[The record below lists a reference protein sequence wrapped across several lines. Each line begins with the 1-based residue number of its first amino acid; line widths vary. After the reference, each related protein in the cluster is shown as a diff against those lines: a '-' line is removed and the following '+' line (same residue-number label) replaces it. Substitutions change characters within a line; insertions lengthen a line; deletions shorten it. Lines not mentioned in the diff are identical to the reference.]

1 MEQTEM
7 TKAKTVEDIARDE
20 GPIEVLPDTN
30 EETKSAPAVPQNEE
44 ELVDL
49 VNNLGLDWGKIAD
62 VLAAANPENIK
73 ASKDSKVGK
82 VVLGGGEDEVI
93 VSNIVGKKALRRVQ
107 LRTIKDLANKVMAT
121 YGPMESNTAI
131 ITGTN
136 KETMVTKYSKDGH
149 TVLKKNTY
157 VDPIEMSIQAEAE
170 NITGRVEREV
180 GDGTSSAIEMA
191 ALIFEQLCGIE
202 ESAKYRPYALMR
214 SFQRVVD
221 RIKEEIKSSGRE
233 LTLDD
238 IYDISM
244 ISTNGNEDIAG
255 KMKKIYKD
263 YGKDVYID
271 VRPNTIP
278 EDQVKVYDGM
288 TIEVGYSDVA
298 YVNGND
304 GNCTIRNAN
313 VYYFIDPIDTREMI
327 SLFEKIIYENIMTPM
342 QEQGDPIPTV
352 IVSPIMSK
360 DMSALMEQVVSM
372 LYQYNNAGAIT
383 QKPPLLV
390 ITNLG
395 VYEEYFN
402 DIARLCGCKPIA
414 KYNDPD
420 IQQKDI
426 EKGIAPTLDNVVEFY
441 GKCEEIQAGVAKTK
455 FIGPDLIYKKDEEGH
470 IISDENGD
478 PMHSETYK
486 IVLSSLEG
494 ELVNAQNNKSD
505 ANTIGNLKRRINSL
519 KANMIDFLVGGMS
532 VSDRDAKRDLVEDC
546 VLSCRSAAKNG
557 VGFAANFEG
566 WMASMIVWKQI
577 HDTNETAEF
586 ENDRQ
591 RADSKCDELM
601 AFIINTAYKT
611 LQQKLYSTYETDSA
625 KVEAI
630 IDDNFKFGNPL
641 NLATELHDGKVITSI
656 DTDCVIL
663 DSIAKIITLMFTA
676 NQAYLPS
683 PVGNKYLKEN

>member
-1 MEQTEM
+1 MEQT
-7 TKAKTVEDIARDE
+7 TKKAETIEDITMSE
-20 GPIEVLPDTN
+20 GPIEVLED
-30 EETKSAPAVPQNEE
+30 ECAPAVTIPQNEE

-49 VNNLGLDWGKIAD
+49 VNNLGLDWAKIAD
-62 VLAAANPENIK
+62 VLSAANPENIK
-73 ASKDSKVGK
+73 ASKDSKIGK
-82 VVLGGGEDEVI
+82 VVLGGDDDDVI

-107 LRTIKDLANKVMAT
+107 RRTIKDLADKVMAT

-191 ALIFEQLCGIE
+191 ALIFEQLCNIE

-221 RIKEEIKSSGRE
+221 KIKEEIKSSGRE

-238 IYDISM
+238 IYNISM
-244 ISTNGNEDIAG
+244 ISTNGNEEIA
-255 KMKKIYKD
+255 KQMKKIYET

-327 SLFEKIIYENIMTPM
+327 SLFEKIIIENIMLPL

-360 DMSALMEQVVSM
+360 DMSALMEQVVSEM
-372 LYQYNNAGAIT
+372 YKFNNMGMIT

-414 KYNDPD
+414 KYNDPE
-420 IQQKDI
+420 IQQKDV
-426 EKGIAPTLDNVVEFY
+426 EKGIAPTLDNVVEFH

-470 IISDENGD
+470 VVADENGD
-478 PMHSETYK
+478 PVHSETYN

-519 KANMIDFLVGGMS
+519 KSNMIDFLVGGMS

-566 WMASMIVWKQI
+566 YMASMVVWKQI
-577 HDTNETAEF
+577 SNANTEKDSPS
-586 ENDRQ
+586 D
-591 RADSKCDELM
+591 ADKCDELM
-601 AFIINTAYKT
+601 AFIISIAYKT
-611 LQQKLYSTYETDSA
+611 LQQKLYATYEADPA

-630 IDDNFKFGNPL
+630 IDDNVKFGNPL

-683 PVGNKYLKEN
+683 PVGNKYLKAN